1 MLRKTITCIFITTL
15 CLQGCFI
22 QKVQRTK
29 QSRKP
34 SPFQQV
40 DFQSLV
46 KRYMKKEK
54 FNSVEGIY
62 SVSGTVIKKGKGFLG
77 NSEKEKT
84 TDRKENYAKVAILR
98 DMEDTGRD
106 YIELSLDKDDL
117 TSYSIVGEF
126 STAAG
131 GNILVYKHLEAKGK
145 STSFTFTTDKNSDIL
160 EGIRVDN
167 EGNTTVTYK
176 LTYVKLSPQ

>member
-1 MLRKTITCIFITTL
+1 MLQKIIIGIFIITL
-15 CLQGCFI
+15 CLQGCII
-22 QKVQRTK
+22 QQVRKSK
-29 QSRKP
+29 QSRKTP
-34 SPFQQV
+34 PFQQV

-46 KRYMKKEK
+46 KLYMKKEK

-62 SVSGTVIKKGKGFLG
+62 SVSGSVSKKGKVFLG

-98 DMEDTGRD
+98 DQQGTGRE
-106 YIELSLDKDDL
+106 YIELSLDKDDQ

-131 GNILVYKHLEAKGK
+131 GNILVYKHLEPKGK

-160 EGIRVDN
+160 EGIRVEN
-167 EGNTTVTYK
+167 EGNATVTYK
-176 LTYVKLSPQ
+176 LTYVKLSSQ